1 MSGLDIIKD
10 VAKQTLSIRTI
21 AGNLDDSLWD
31 RCQRLVR
38 NVEYICK
45 LPEVDSDNSQID
57 QFCLH
62 TATYFSDAGLAVFL
76 QSGKTADSLAT
87 SSANAEETLDLCIR
101 VAEEKLAS
109 YLDQSKIKKIIRII
123 SESTNQFTKV
133 PEAMILSDARNLD
146 DMGAVGIFNEL
157 RRYVVH
163 GKCISDA
170 LKIWK
175 RKTDYRYWQARL
187 KKSFRFESV
196 RKLAEQRLSSAEFFM
211 NQLKVENSAHDL
223 GELVT
228 EKTDFAVPKSR

>member
-31 RCQRLVR
+31 RSQRLVR

-45 LPEVDSDNSQID
+45 LPEVESIGSQID
-57 QFCLH
+57 RLCLH
-62 TATYFSDAGLAVFL
+62 TATYFSDTGLAQFL
-76 QSGKTADSLAT
+76 QSGKSVDSLAA
-87 SSANAEETLDLCIR
+87 SSANAEEILDLCSK
-101 VAEEKLAS
+101 VVEEKLAS
-109 YLDQSKIKKIIRII
+109 HLDSSKIKKILRFL

-157 RRYVVH
+157 RRYVIH
-163 GKCISDA
+163 GKCVSDA

-196 RKLAEQRLSSAEFFM
+196 RTLAEQRLSSAEFFM

-223 GELVT
+223 GEMVT
-228 EKTDFAVPKSR
+228 GKTDFAVPNSR